1 MTDDLPQRNPGAT
14 LPTHFER
21 LGEALATVIVAR
33 DESGGPL
40 ARSFSCDEATMRR
53 VAEQL
58 PLWTGDPAAD

>member
-1 MTDDLPQRNPGAT
+1 M
-14 LPTHFER
+14 PTHFER